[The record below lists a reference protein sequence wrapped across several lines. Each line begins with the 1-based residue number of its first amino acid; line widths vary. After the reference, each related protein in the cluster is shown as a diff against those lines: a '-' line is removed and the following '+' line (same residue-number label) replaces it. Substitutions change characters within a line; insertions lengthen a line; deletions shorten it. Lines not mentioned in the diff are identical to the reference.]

1 MKNNPEHAKFSK
13 IFIIYFAIL
22 LIFVGIR
29 IASNFGLFDALK
41 NEFVADAVSTIIIQL
56 GILFV
61 VPFVLYLA
69 LFKKKP
75 RQVFQDFGYKK
86 LGFKAIMICF
96 GIGILAF
103 VLNLFVSNFFAI
115 ILRYIGYNPTYSSS
129 GSGYDTFPKFLFG
142 VLFVAILP
150 ALFEEFVHRGLILR
164 GTSSV
169 VGYRK
174 AIIISSLLF
183 GLMHL
188 NISQFFYAT
197 ILGILMGF
205 VATMTRSI
213 WPAVIIHFCN
223 NFINV
228 LLSYL
233 ETTKLSSFSI
243 TGFLNSVANHSV
255 VLFFILVTIIILL
268 ALVGIFFLLKKLFME
283 TGYKRYAKMF
293 NSIEQNIRS
302 NDENI
307 SDKDVAQTFERYV
320 FPKMKE
326 PGNFVDLYV
335 DDTKTYSKL
344 GLKHKIPLVCCLVMS
359 ILITV
364 YTFIWGVV

>member
-1 MKNNPEHAKFSK
+1 MKNNTQQAKFSK
-13 IFIIYFAIL
+13 IFIIYFVIL
-22 LIFVGIR
+22 ATFVGIR
-29 IASNFGLFDALK
+29 IASNFGLFTALGDEFAIDAI
-41 NEFVADAVSTIIIQL
+41 STIVIQI

-61 VPFVLYLA
+61 IPFALYIA

-75 RQVFQDFGYKK
+75 KEVFKDFGYKK

-103 VLNLFVSNFFAI
+103 VLNLFISNFFSI
-115 ILRYIGYNPTYSSS
+115 ILRYIGYNPTYSS
-129 GSGYDTFPKFLFG
+129 GGTGYDTFPKFLFG

-164 GTSSV
+164 GTSDI
-169 VGYRK
+169 VGYKK
-174 AIIISSLLF
+174 AIILSSVLF

-197 ILGILMGF
+197 ILGILMGLI
-205 VATMTRSI
+205 ATMTRSI

-233 ETTKLSSFSI
+233 ETSKLSSFSI
-243 TGFLNSVANHSV
+243 TNFLNSIANQSV
-255 VLFFILVTIIILL
+255 FLFFAFVVIIILL
-268 ALVGIFFLLKKLFME
+268 ALMGIFFLLKKLFIE
-283 TGYKRYAKMF
+283 TGYKRYATAF
-293 NSIEQNIRS
+293 DTIEQNIRA
-302 NDENI
+302 NDENV
-307 SDKDVAQTFERYV
+307 SDKEVVQTFEKYV
-320 FPKMKE
+320 FPKLKTPE
-326 PGNFVDLYV
+326 NFVDLYV

-344 GLKHKIPLVCCLVMS
+344 GLKYKIPLVCCLVMS
-359 ILITV
+359 VLITV